1 MITLGDHLRKD
12 LVLVNFAAKN
22 KEEALQNLTQ
32 QLKDL
37 EYLADES
44 GLLESLL
51 EREAIKSTG
60 VGHGIAV
67 PHTNSEDLDDTIVCI
82 ALVPEGIEYNSLDN
96 KPVHVIFLLV
106 GPETN
111 RNLHLQLLAK
121 ISRIV
126 TQTNCLAQLRGATD
140 VNQVY
145 QTLISAEEELASER
159 D

>member
-12 LVLVNFAAKN
+12 LFLVNLAPKN
-22 KEEALQNLTQ
+22 KREALQNLTQ
-32 QLKDL
+32 QLKELDC
-37 EYLADES
+37 LADAS
-44 GLLESLL
+44 KLLQSLL

-67 PHTNSEDLDDTIVCI
+67 PHTNSEDLQDTIVCI
-82 ALVPEGIEYNSLDN
+82 ALIPEGMEYDALDN
-96 KPVHVIFLLV
+96 QPVYVIFLLV

-126 TQTNCLAQLRGATD
+126 TQTDCLAQLRKATD
-140 VNQVY
+140 ANQVY
-145 QTLISAEEELASER
+145 QTLISAEEELA
-159 D
+159 